1 MKSSDTT
8 DKSQPWAYFFVS
20 LSFGQTPNLLG
31 RNRWAFSPSSR
42 WEGRQE
48 SPGASADGNELAKG
62 KGNQKVLCQD
72 SFWPV
77 ESYCRIFGSP
87 NIFFK
92 GLGSTARRFPFAFL
106 FLFRRIVISTGTL
119 LHPASSVHL
128 PIQITLDDRT
138 KVRSTRYSC
147 LYDARR
153 PARRPSFCSD
163 EKRCPSSDPSG
174 RSLVP
179 GSAGYLSLLWV
190 VLITSAKP
198 F

>member
-1 MKSSDTT
+1 MKAAGFLPALCLELSARLLTTITATRHGCLMKSSDTT

-77 ESYCRIFGSP
+77 ESYCRSFGSP

-92 GLGSTARRFPFAFL
+92 GLGSNSPPLSFRFPFPLPQNRNFDGDA
-106 FLFRRIVISTGTL
+106 
-119 LHPASSVHL
+119 PASS
-128 PIQITLDDRT
+128 IQR
-138 KVRSTRYSC
+138 
-147 LYDARR
+147 
-153 PARRPSFCSD
+153 
-163 EKRCPSSDPSG
+163 PSSDPNH
-174 RSLVP
+174 
-179 GSAGYLSLLWV
+179 AG
-190 VLITSAKP
+190 
-198 F
+198 